1 VGRDSQSPQSDP
13 LDDRIAQA
21 DVAATRVLVDVHRD
35 RITLTRI
42 GAALSTLDIGF
53 LADGAGNLLAVWE
66 RHAMLFTVEG
76 PEDEILVM
84 RARPHAAVPADW
96 AERAYRTV
104 NEWNHTR
111 RFSKAYVG
119 DPAQGGQLPLYAE
132 LQLPLAAGVH
142 EALLV
147 ELLDCGAAVAT
158 SFVDWLHGDG
168 GLL

>member
-1 VGRDSQSPQSDP
+1 MDQPEFTGSTIRGDLDYDHRGR
-13 LDDRIAQA
+13 
-21 DVAATRVLVDVHRD
+21 V
-35 RITLTRI
+35 TLTRVG
-42 GAALSTLDIGF
+42 GALDTLDIGY

-84 RARPHAAVPADW
+84 RARSHAAVPAEW
-96 AERAYRTV
+96 AARAYRIV
-104 NEWNHTR
+104 NEWNRTR
-111 RFSKAYVG
+111 RFCKAYVG
-119 DPAQGGQLPLYAE
+119 DPAPGGQLPIYAE
-132 LQLPLAAGVH
+132 LQVPLAAGVH

-158 SFVDWLHGDG
+158 FFVDWLHGDG